1 MVRGSTLNDWPVV
14 LGAVSC
20 LALFH
25 FIALPSPMS
34 SSTRPDASSALAP
47 QRHTSGSA
55 PAWSCSSTN
64 SPRFPTWKSLPGST
78 FIPTPSGFGGDA
90 GLQGSLPSRM
100 ILDVAASR
108 SFPPLDKA
116 VVVSIAC
123 DVVARTGNPL
133 SRQSTADLTK
143 RAREELNKPISCS
156 TVWRIL
162 DEDAIK
168 PWQYEHW
175 IFPRAANFFEKAAV
189 VLDLYEGYWQGERI
203 DPFDSILSSD
213 EKTSIQARVRIHASL
228 PPGPGRCRRVE
239 FEYKRGG
246 ALQYLAAWNVQEGRV
261 MGRCEAK
268 TGIEPFGRLVRQVME
283 RPEYARASRVF
294 WVVDNGSSHRG
305 EASVKRMSE
314 AYPKAILV
322 HLPVHAS
329 WLNQVEIY
337 FSLLQRKVLT
347 PNDSTDLQELELRI
361 RLYEEL
367 TNEQPKPFDWK
378 FTKYD
383 LFDLLQRIAKRE
395 AAARVTT
402 SATPPMIEVAQ
413 ARLVQPYS

>member
-1 MVRGSTLNDWPVV
+1 MVRGSTLNNWPVV

-20 LALFH
+20 LALCH

-34 SSTRPDASSALAP
+34 SSTRPDASSGLAP
-47 QRHTSGSA
+47 QRRTSGSA

-162 DEDAIK
+162 DEDAI
-168 PWQYEHW
+168 
-175 IFPRAANFFEKAAV
+175 RALAIRT
-189 VLDLYEGYWQGERI
+189 LDLPACRQLLRE
-203 DPFDSILSSD
+203 
-213 EKTSIQARVRIHASL
+213 
-228 PPGPGRCRRVE
+228 GRCGAGSVRGLLARR
-239 FEYKRGG
+239 
-246 ALQYLAAWNVQEGRV
+246 
-261 MGRCEAK
+261 
-268 TGIEPFGRLVRQVME
+268 TD
-283 RPEYARASRVF
+283 RPV
-294 WVVDNGSSHRG
+294 
-305 EASVKRMSE
+305 
-314 AYPKAILV
+314 
-322 HLPVHAS
+322 
-329 WLNQVEIY
+329 
-337 FSLLQRKVLT
+337 
-347 PNDSTDLQELELRI
+347 
-361 RLYEEL
+361 
-367 TNEQPKPFDWK
+367 
-378 FTKYD
+378 
-383 LFDLLQRIAKRE
+383 
-395 AAARVTT
+395 
-402 SATPPMIEVAQ
+402 
-413 ARLVQPYS
+413 